1 MATFKTQIEDLTGSV
16 GDDSGLTQ
24 WLTDGAKEL
33 INLFPPKLKEKCSK
47 VTNLY
52 IGNTNTTF
60 DMDDSGDILHVTRE
74 NADSGYYA
82 PCRKIPS
89 AYGDMSNDSGNM
101 MHYASATDPVYWVES
116 NSSGASTLFV
126 KPTPTANQPAK
137 VVYVSYPS
145 VAHGDS
151 LIANFPNEAE
161 YLVVLY
167 ASVKALQRLM
177 NDTRSSLPSDVS
189 SITLATTS
197 TSLPT
202 YTAPSSFVLPAPPAG
217 ADVDN
222 LPSIPVP
229 PSLSSNSVSFSTSA
243 PTYTGPVVAP
253 DFSDANTWLNT
264 EEDSEMVSS
273 RVQVI
278 NAQMQEYSA
287 KVQDAVNRFNKENAE
302 YQAQLQISTQ
312 DAQLSQNDDAQKLQK
327 YQAELTSYNA
337 ELSKALQVYQAET
350 GYDMSKYQ
358 ADVQA
363 NLQKYQSDLSKEQS
377 SFNSNLQKYQAAASK
392 VSSDNQTTI
401 SKFGQDVSNYNAKIQ
416 KLLTDYQWYQSQYA
430 QLKQDYQQGIQILS
444 GGGMSQA
451 QKGGK

>member
-1 MATFKTQIEDLTGSV
+1 MANFDAQIQDLVGTFSDQDAMDQWMMDGVREIINILPPHLKEACYSKQTFTSAAANSESETILTNQIGSV
-16 GDDSGLTQ
+16 FAGSVE
-24 WLTDGAKEL
+24 ARR
-33 INLFPPKLKEKCSK
+33 IRP
-47 VTNLY
+47 
-52 IGNTNTTF
+52 
-60 DMDDSGDILHVTRE
+60 MDKHKA
-74 NADSGYYA
+74 ADSG
-82 PCRKIPS
+82 S
-89 AYGDMSNDSGNM
+89 VE
-101 MHYASATDPVYWVES
+101 YASATDPVYYVEGGKINILPAS
-116 NSSGASTLFV
+116 SSGVYYVIANPSIDAS
-126 KPTPTANQPAK
+126 A
-137 VVYVSYPS
+137 VSTIS
-145 VAHGDS
+145 
-151 LIANFPNEAE
+151 NFPNEAE

-197 TSLPT
+197 TSLPS

-229 PSLSSNSVSFSTSA
+229 PSLSSNSISFSTSA

-273 RVQVI
+273 RIQVI

-287 KVQDAVNRFNKENAE
+287 KVQDAVNRFNKENVE

-312 DAQLSQNDDAQKLQK
+312 DAQLSQTDDSQKLQK
-327 YQAELTSYNA
+327 YQAELSSYNA

-358 ADVQA
+358 ADIQA

-377 SFNSNLQKYQAAASK
+377 SFNSNLQKYQAEASK
-392 VSSDNQTTI
+392 VSSDNQITI